1 MKEMIRNG
9 FDNLGQKSEPFSAD
23 HHRPRVGLELR
34 RWQHLR
40 FFEPSFGFGRKWRHR
55 KKIRDRYSNGF
66 SILTFLSSFR
76 PIQRRLKFDDLAI
89 LKLRHQNFCI
99 FADVELRSG
108 DLSHHN

>member
-1 MKEMIRNG
+1 MIRNG

-23 HHRPRVGLELR
+23 HRLVLVSNFVGGNILDFSNRVSVSAENGATE
-34 RWQHLR
+34 
-40 FFEPSFGFGRKWRHR
+40 
-55 KKIRDRYSNGF
+55 KKSEIAIRTVF

-76 PIQRRLKFDDLAI
+76 PIQQRLKFDDLAI
-89 LKLRHQNFCI
+89 LKLRHQIFCI

>member
-1 MKEMIRNG
+1 MKEMIRYG

-55 KKIRDRYSNGF
+55 KKIRDFFFGSILPPIFSMNGF
-66 SILTFLSSFR
+66 DAERILIIWSGQVFSGF
-76 PIQRRLKFDDLAI
+76 P
-89 LKLRHQNFCI
+89 
-99 FADVELRSG
+99 VEK
-108 DLSHHN
+108 